1 MRHSNNSSNRALRRL
16 KAHRRR
22 DNNRLALHPSKDS
35 TRVYMKQDRRM
46 MRKSASVLLG
56 LFALSALNACSKGDN
71 ASAAETAKAE
81 TMVVGPENISVVTN
95 GSIMT
100 GPSISGTLEPDR
112 EAVLRAQVSG
122 SVLQTYAD
130 QGQAVNA
137 GTVLAR
143 LDASGIQDAYFS
155 SRAALVAARNA
166 ADVAAKDLARNE
178 KLLTAGAIA
187 ERDIDQSRRTS
198 IAAQAALED
207 AKSRLASAEKTYR
220 STTVTAPFNGI
231 VSERPVSAGDVVQ
244 PGTALFTVVDP
255 SSMRLEASV
264 PAEQLASIRIGVPV
278 SFTVSGYPG
287 RLFVGRITRIN
298 PTADPTTR
306 QVRIYV
312 SIPNEGR
319 ALVAGLFANGRMST
333 ATKMGMVVPQ
343 SAVDVRG
350 SIPSVIRVKQGK
362 AEKVTVKIGL
372 TDKTSETLEILSG
385 LQPGDTLLLGAALGI
400 TPGTPVR
407 ISAPT
412 AGSTA
417 NSVKG
422 S

>member
-1 MRHSNNSSNRALRRL
+1 MKLNR
-16 KAHRRR
+16 
-22 DNNRLALHPSKDS
+22 SIS
-35 TRVYMKQDRRM
+35 
-46 MRKSASVLLG
+46 RKSAAVLLG
-56 LFALSALNACSKGDN
+56 LSAMILVNACSKSDKV
-71 ASAAETAKAE
+71 SAAETAKLE
-81 TMVVGPENISVVTN
+81 TMVVGPENITVASN

-143 LDASGIQDAYFS
+143 IDASGIQDAYTS
-155 SRAALVAARNA
+155 ARAGLVSARNA

-187 ERDIDQSRRTS
+187 ERDIDQSRRAS

-207 AKSRLASAEKTYR
+207 ANSRLATAEKAYR
-220 STTVTAPFNGI
+220 STTVTAPFGGVI
-231 VSERPVSAGDVVQ
+231 SERPVSAGDVVQ

-278 SFTVSGYPG
+278 NFTVSGYPG
-287 RLFVGRITRIN
+287 REFVGRITRIN

-319 ALVAGLFANGRMST
+319 ALVGGLFANGRMST
-333 ATKMGMVVPQ
+333 ATKMGLVVPQ
-343 SAVDVRG
+343 SAVDVRS
-350 SIPSVIRVKQGK
+350 SIPSVMRVKQGK
-362 AEKVTVKIGL
+362 VEKVQVKIGL
-372 TDKTSETLEILSG
+372 TDKTSETIEVLSG
-385 LQPGDTLLLGAALGI
+385 LQPGDTLLMGAAMGI

-412 AGSTA
+412 A
-417 NSVKG
+417 NSGKG
-422 S
+422 T

>member
-1 MRHSNNSSNRALRRL
+1 
-16 KAHRRR
+16 
-22 DNNRLALHPSKDS
+22 
-35 TRVYMKQDRRM
+35 MKRDRRILK
-46 MRKSASVLLG
+46 KSVAVLLS
-56 LFALSALNACSKGDN
+56 LFALTAVNACSKGDK
-71 ASAAETAKAE
+71 ASASETAKTE
-81 TMVVGPENISVVTN
+81 TMVVGPENIAVAAN

-143 LDASGIQDAYFS
+143 IDASGIQDAYNS
-155 SRAALVAARNA
+155 ARAGLVSARNA
-166 ADVAAKDLARNE
+166 ADVAARDLARNE
-178 KLLTAGAIA
+178 TLLTAGAIA
-187 ERDIDQSRRTS
+187 ERDIDQSRRAS
-198 IAAQAALED
+198 IAAHAALED
-207 AKSRLASAEKTYR
+207 ANSRLASAEKAYR
-220 STTVTAPFNGI
+220 STTVTSPFNGI
-231 VSERPVSAGDVVQ
+231 VSERPVSPGDVVQ

-278 SFTVSGYPG
+278 DFTVSGYPG
-287 RLFVGRITRIN
+287 RQFVGRITRIN

-319 ALVAGLFANGRMST
+319 ALVGGLFANGRMST
-333 ATKMGMVVPQ
+333 ATKMGLVVPQ

-350 SIPSVIRVKQGK
+350 SIPSVVRIKQGK
-362 AEKVTVKIGL
+362 AEKVPVKIGL
-372 TDKTSETLEILSG
+372 TDKTSETIEVLSG
-385 LQPGDTLLLGAALGI
+385 LQPGDTLLMGAAMGI
-400 TPGTPVR
+400 TPGTPIR

-412 AGSTA
+412 ATAAPNGRGS
-417 NSVKG
+417 
-422 S
+422 

>member
-1 MRHSNNSSNRALRRL
+1 MKLNR
-16 KAHRRR
+16 
-22 DNNRLALHPSKDS
+22 SIS
-35 TRVYMKQDRRM
+35 
-46 MRKSASVLLG
+46 RKSAAVLLG
-56 LFALSALNACSKGDN
+56 LSAMIVVNACSKSDKV
-71 ASAAETAKAE
+71 SAAETAKLE
-81 TMVVGPENISVVTN
+81 TMVVGPENITVASN

-130 QGQAVNA
+130 QGQAVNS

-143 LDASGIQDAYFS
+143 IDASGIQDAYTS
-155 SRAALVAARNA
+155 ARAGLVSARNA

-178 KLLTAGAIA
+178 KLLAAGAIA
-187 ERDIDQSRRTS
+187 ERDIDQSRRAS

-207 AKSRLASAEKTYR
+207 ANSRLATAEKAYR
-220 STTVTAPFNGI
+220 STTVTAPFSGV
-231 VSERPVSAGDVVQ
+231 VSERPVSSGDVVQ

-278 SFTVSGYPG
+278 NFTVSGYPG
-287 RLFVGRITRIN
+287 RQFVGRITRIN

-319 ALVAGLFANGRMST
+319 ALVGGLFANGRMST
-333 ATKMGMVVPQ
+333 ATKMGLVVPQ

-350 SIPSVIRVKQGK
+350 SIPSVLRVRQGK
-362 AEKVTVKIGL
+362 AEKVPVKIGL
-372 TDKTSETLEILSG
+372 TDKTSETIEVLSG
-385 LQPGDTLLLGAALGI
+385 LQPGDTLLMGAAMGI
-400 TPGTPVR
+400 TPGTPIR

-412 AGSTA
+412 AAAAA
-417 NSVKG
+417 NSGKG

>member
-1 MRHSNNSSNRALRRL
+1 MKLNR
-16 KAHRRR
+16 
-22 DNNRLALHPSKDS
+22 SIS
-35 TRVYMKQDRRM
+35 
-46 MRKSASVLLG
+46 RKNAAVLLG
-56 LFALSALNACSKGDN
+56 LSAMIVVNACSKSDKV
-71 ASAAETAKAE
+71 SAAETAKLE
-81 TMVVGPENISVVTN
+81 TMVVGPENITVAAN

-143 LDASGIQDAYFS
+143 IDASGIQDAYTS
-155 SRAALVAARNA
+155 ARAGLVSARNA

-178 KLLTAGAIA
+178 KLLAAGAIA
-187 ERDIDQSRRTS
+187 ERDIDQSRRAS

-207 AKSRLASAEKTYR
+207 ANSRLATAEKAYR
-220 STTVTAPFNGI
+220 STTVTAPFTGV

-278 SFTVSGYPG
+278 NFTVSGYPG
-287 RLFVGRITRIN
+287 RQFVGRITRIN

-319 ALVAGLFANGRMST
+319 SLVGGLFANGRMST
-333 ATKMGMVVPQ
+333 ATKLGLVVPQ
-343 SAVDVRG
+343 SAVDIRG
-350 SIPSVIRVKQGK
+350 TSPFVMRVKQGK
-362 AEKVTVKIGL
+362 VEKVQVQIGL
-372 TDKTSETLEILSG
+372 TDKTSETIEVLSG
-385 LQPGDTLLLGAALGI
+385 LQVGDTLLLGAAQGI
-400 TPGTPVR
+400 TPGTLIRV
-407 ISAPT
+407 SAPT
-412 AGSTA
+412 AGPAA
-417 NSVKG
+417 NNGKG

>member
-1 MRHSNNSSNRALRRL
+1 MKLNR
-16 KAHRRR
+16 
-22 DNNRLALHPSKDS
+22 SIS
-35 TRVYMKQDRRM
+35 
-46 MRKSASVLLG
+46 RKSAAVLLG
-56 LFALSALNACSKGDN
+56 LSAMILVNACSKSDKV
-71 ASAAETAKAE
+71 SAAETAKLE
-81 TMVVGPENISVVTN
+81 TMVVGPENITVASN

-143 LDASGIQDAYFS
+143 IDASGIQDAYTS
-155 SRAALVAARNA
+155 ARAGLVSARNA

-187 ERDIDQSRRTS
+187 ERDIDQSRRAS

-207 AKSRLASAEKTYR
+207 ANSRLATAEKAYR
-220 STTVTAPFNGI
+220 STTVTAPFSGV

-278 SFTVSGYPG
+278 NFTVSGYPG
-287 RLFVGRITRIN
+287 REFVGRITRIN

-319 ALVAGLFANGRMST
+319 ALVGGLFANGRMST
-333 ATKMGMVVPQ
+333 ATKMGLVVPQ

-350 SIPSVIRVKQGK
+350 SIPSVVRIKQGK
-362 AEKVTVKIGL
+362 AEKVPVKIGL
-372 TDKTSETLEILSG
+372 TDKTSETIEVLSG
-385 LQPGDTLLLGAALGI
+385 LQAGDTLLMGAAMGI

-412 AGSTA
+412 A
-417 NSVKG
+417 NSGKG

>member
-1 MRHSNNSSNRALRRL
+1 
-16 KAHRRR
+16 
-22 DNNRLALHPSKDS
+22 
-35 TRVYMKQDRRM
+35 MKRDRRILK
-46 MRKSASVLLG
+46 KSAAVLLS
-56 LFALSALNACSKGDN
+56 LSALIVVNSCSRGDK
-71 ASAAETAKAE
+71 ASASETTKME
-81 TMVVGPENISVVTN
+81 TMVVGPENITVAAN

-143 LDASGIQDAYFS
+143 IDASGIQDAYNS
-155 SRAALVAARNA
+155 ARVGLVSARNA

-178 KLLTAGAIA
+178 KLLAAGAIA
-187 ERDIDQSRRTS
+187 ERDIDQSRRAS

-207 AKSRLASAEKTYR
+207 ANSRLASAEKAYR
-220 STTVTAPFNGI
+220 STTVTSPFNGI

-264 PAEQLASIRIGVPV
+264 PAEQLTSIRIGVPV
-278 SFTVSGYPG
+278 NFTVSGYPG
-287 RLFVGRITRIN
+287 REFVGRITRIN

-319 ALVAGLFANGRMST
+319 ALVGGLFANGRMST
-333 ATKMGMVVPQ
+333 ATKMGLVVPQ

-350 SIPSVIRVKQGK
+350 SIPSVMRVKQGK
-362 AEKVTVKIGL
+362 AEMVPVKIGL
-372 TDKTSETLEILSG
+372 TDKTSETIEVLSG
-385 LQPGDTLLLGAALGI
+385 LQPGDTLLMGAAMGI

-412 AGSTA
+412 AGPAA
-417 NSVKG
+417 NSGRG

>member
-1 MRHSNNSSNRALRRL
+1 
-16 KAHRRR
+16 
-22 DNNRLALHPSKDS
+22 
-35 TRVYMKQDRRM
+35 
-46 MRKSASVLLG
+46 MRKSAAILLS
-56 LFALSALNACSKGDN
+56 FSALAVLNACSKGDN

-81 TMVVGPENISVVTN
+81 AMVVGPENIAVAAN

-143 LDASGIQDAYFS
+143 IDASGIQDAYTS
-155 SRAALVAARNA
+155 ARAGLVSARNA

-178 KLLTAGAIA
+178 KLLAAGAIA
-187 ERDIDQSRRTS
+187 ERDIDQSRRAS

-207 AKSRLASAEKTYR
+207 ANSRLATAEKAYR
-220 STTVTAPFNGI
+220 STTVTSPFAGV
-231 VSERPVSAGDVVQ
+231 VSERPVSSGDVVQ

-278 SFTVSGYPG
+278 DFTVSGYPG
-287 RLFVGRITRIN
+287 RQFVGRITRIN

-319 ALVAGLFANGRMST
+319 SLVGGLFATGRMST
-333 ATKMGMVVPQ
+333 ATKMGLVVPQ

-350 SIPSVIRVKQGK
+350 SIPSVMRVKQGK
-362 AEKVTVKIGL
+362 AEKVPVKIGL
-372 TDKTSETLEILSG
+372 TDKTSETIEVLSG
-385 LQPGDTLLLGAALGI
+385 LQPGDTLLMGAAMGI

-407 ISAPT
+407 ISVPT
-412 AGSTA
+412 AGPAA
-417 NSVKG
+417 NSGKG

>member
-1 MRHSNNSSNRALRRL
+1 MKLNR
-16 KAHRRR
+16 
-22 DNNRLALHPSKDS
+22 SIS
-35 TRVYMKQDRRM
+35 
-46 MRKSASVLLG
+46 RKSAAVLLG
-56 LFALSALNACSKGDN
+56 LSAMIVVNACSKSDKV
-71 ASAAETAKAE
+71 SAAETAKLE
-81 TMVVGPENISVVTN
+81 TMVVGPENITVAAN

-143 LDASGIQDAYFS
+143 IDASGIQDAYTS
-155 SRAALVAARNA
+155 ARAGLVSARNA

-178 KLLTAGAIA
+178 KLLAAGAIA
-187 ERDIDQSRRTS
+187 ERDIDQSRRAS

-207 AKSRLASAEKTYR
+207 ANSRLATAEKAYR
-220 STTVTAPFNGI
+220 STTVTAPFSGV
-231 VSERPVSAGDVVQ
+231 VSERPVSSGDVVQ

-278 SFTVSGYPG
+278 NFTVSGYPG
-287 RLFVGRITRIN
+287 RQFVGRITRVN

-319 ALVAGLFANGRMST
+319 ALVGGLFANGRMST
-333 ATKMGMVVPQ
+333 ATKMGLVVPQ

-350 SIPSVIRVKQGK
+350 SIPSVMRIRQGK
-362 AEKVTVKIGL
+362 AEKVQVQIGL
-372 TDKTSETLEILSG
+372 TDKTSETIEVLSG
-385 LQPGDTLLLGAALGI
+385 LQAGDTLLLGAAQGI
-400 TPGTPVR
+400 TPGTIVR
-407 ISAPT
+407 ISGPT
-412 AGSTA
+412 GSPAA
-417 NSVKG
+417 NSGRG

>member
-1 MRHSNNSSNRALRRL
+1 
-16 KAHRRR
+16 
-22 DNNRLALHPSKDS
+22 
-35 TRVYMKQDRRM
+35 MKLDRSIS
-46 MRKSASVLLG
+46 RKTAAVLLG
-56 LFALSALNACSKGDN
+56 LSALTALTACSKGDK
-71 ASAAETAKAE
+71 ASAAETAKTE
-81 TMVVGPENISVVTN
+81 TMVVGPENITVAAN

-137 GTVLAR
+137 GAVLAR
-143 LDASGIQDAYFS
+143 IDASGIQDAYTS
-155 SRAALVAARNA
+155 ARAGLVSARNA

-178 KLLTAGAIA
+178 KLLAAGAIA
-187 ERDIDQSRRTS
+187 ERDIDQSRRSS

-207 AKSRLASAEKTYR
+207 ANSRLATAEKAYR
-220 STTVTAPFNGI
+220 STTVTAPFSGV
-231 VSERPVSAGDVVQ
+231 VSERPVSSGDVVQ

-264 PAEQLASIRIGVPV
+264 PAEQLASIRIGVTV
-278 SFTVSGYPG
+278 DFTVSGYPG
-287 RLFVGRITRIN
+287 RQFVGRITRIN

-319 ALVAGLFANGRMST
+319 ALVGGLFANGRMST
-333 ATKMGMVVPQ
+333 ATKMGLVIPQ

-350 SIPSVIRVKQGK
+350 SIPSVMRVKQGK
-362 AEKVTVKIGL
+362 AEKVQVQIGL
-372 TDKTSETLEILSG
+372 TDKTSETIEVLSG

-400 TPGTPVR
+400 TPGTLIR

-412 AGSTA
+412 GSPAA
-417 NSVKG
+417 NSGRG

>member
-1 MRHSNNSSNRALRRL
+1 
-16 KAHRRR
+16 
-22 DNNRLALHPSKDS
+22 
-35 TRVYMKQDRRM
+35 MKQDIL
-46 MRKSASVLLG
+46 RKSAAIVLSLSV
-56 LFALSALNACSKGDN
+56 LSALNACSKRDD
-71 ASAAETAKAE
+71 ASAAETAKTQ
-81 TMVVGPENISVVTN
+81 TMIVGPENISIATN

-137 GTVLAR
+137 GAVLAR
-143 LDASGIQDAYFS
+143 LDATGIEDAYLS
-155 SRAALVAARNA
+155 ARSALVAARNS
-166 ADVAAKDLARNE
+166 ADVAAKDLDRNE
-178 KLLTAGAIA
+178 KLLAAGAIA

-207 AKSRLASAEKTYR
+207 AKSRLASAEKAYR

-278 SFTVSGYPG
+278 NFTVSGYPG
-287 RLFVGRITRIN
+287 RQFMGRITRIN

-319 ALVAGLFANGRMST
+319 SLVGGLFANGRMST
-333 ATKMGMVVPQ
+333 ATKMGLVVPQ
-343 SAVDVRG
+343 SAVDERG
-350 SIPSVIRVKQGK
+350 SIPSVMRVKQGK
-362 AEKVTVKIGL
+362 VEKVPVQVGL
-372 TDKTSETLEILSG
+372 TDKASETIEILSG
-385 LQPGDTLLLGAALGI
+385 LQQGDTLLLGAALGI
-400 TPGTPVR
+400 TPGTPIRV
-407 ISAPT
+407 SAPT
-412 AGSTA
+412 AVPAA
-417 NSVKG
+417 NSGKG

>member
-1 MRHSNNSSNRALRRL
+1 
-16 KAHRRR
+16 
-22 DNNRLALHPSKDS
+22 
-35 TRVYMKQDRRM
+35 MKQDLRM
-46 MRKSASVLLG
+46 MKRSAPVLLG
-56 LFALSALNACSKGDN
+56 LFALAALNACSKGDD
-71 ASAAETAKAE
+71 ASAAEAAKAE
-81 TMVVGPENISVVTN
+81 TMLVGLENVTIAAN

-100 GPSISGTLEPDR
+100 GPLISGTLEPER
-112 EAVLRAQVSG
+112 EAVLRAEVAG

-143 LDASGIQDAYFS
+143 LDASGIQDAYLS
-155 SRAALVAARNA
+155 ARAGLVAARNA
-166 ADVAAKDLARNE
+166 ADVATKDLARNE
-178 KLLTAGAIA
+178 KLLAAGAIA
-187 ERDIDQSRRTS
+187 ERDIDQSRRTA

-207 AKSRLASAEKTYR
+207 AKSRLATAEKAYR

-231 VSERPVSAGDVVQ
+231 VSERPVSAGDIVQ
-244 PGTALFTVVDP
+244 PGGALFTVVDP

-287 RLFVGRITRIN
+287 RQFVGRITRIN

-319 ALVAGLFANGRMST
+319 SLVGGLFANGRMST
-333 ATKMGMVVPQ
+333 ATKMGLVIPQ

-350 SIPSVIRVKQGK
+350 SIPSVLRIKQGK
-362 AEKVTVKIGL
+362 AETVQVKIGL
-372 TDKTSETLEILSG
+372 TDKTSETIEVLSG
-385 LQPGDTLLLGAALGI
+385 LQPGDTLLMGAAMGI

-407 ISAPT
+407 ISVPT
-412 AGSTA
+412 PGPAA
-417 NSVKG
+417 NSGKG

>member
-1 MRHSNNSSNRALRRL
+1 MRRNRNILRE
-16 KAHRRR
+16 
-22 DNNRLALHPSKDS
+22 
-35 TRVYMKQDRRM
+35 
-46 MRKSASVLLG
+46 SAAVLLG
-56 LFALSALNACSKGDN
+56 LSALAALNACSKRDA
-71 ASAAETAKAE
+71 ASAAETGKAE
-81 TMVVGPENISVVTN
+81 TMVVGPENIAVAAN

-130 QGQAVNA
+130 QGQTVNA

-143 LDASGIQDAYFS
+143 IDASGIQDAYTS
-155 SRAALVAARNA
+155 ARAGLVSARNA

-178 KLLTAGAIA
+178 KLLAAGAIA
-187 ERDIDQSRRTS
+187 ERDIDQSRRSS

-207 AKSRLASAEKTYR
+207 ANSRLASAEKAYR
-220 STTVTAPFNGI
+220 STTVMAPFSGV

-287 RLFVGRITRIN
+287 RQFVGRITRIN

-319 ALVAGLFANGRMST
+319 ALVGGLFANGRMST
-333 ATKMGMVVPQ
+333 ATKMGLVVPQ

-350 SIPSVIRVKQGK
+350 TIPSVMRVKQGK
-362 AEKVTVKIGL
+362 VEKVQVQVGL
-372 TDKTSETLEILSG
+372 TDKTSETIEVLSG
-385 LQPGDTLLLGAALGI
+385 LQAGDTLLLGAAQGI
-400 TPGTPVR
+400 TPGTLIR
-407 ISAPT
+407 ITAPAT
-412 AGSTA
+412 QPAVNSGRGS
-417 NSVKG
+417 
-422 S
+422 